1 MALETPSASEI
12 VSRMQ
17 TDVAREVTGSN
28 PRLANSWLWGVVV
41 GLAQRVFDFY
51 YYLQQVA
58 LQHIPDTAT
67 GEWLARWAAIWRQT
81 RNPATQATGIVVFNS
96 NQLGIGTFLPPGTG
110 VTTSDGLEY
119 ESTGY
124 SAVASDSRSATI
136 ESTGTLATATTSTD
150 RGLSSIVVVT
160 ISGAGQAAYNGTFS
174 ITVTGSDTFTYT
186 MASDPSSPATGTILA
201 SWVSLPLHVESIE
214 MGVEFNQVFDTVL
227 SLQSPVAYIDTD
239 GQVYYEGLTGGA
251 DQEDDEALRIRMLDA
266 LQNPISHFS
275 VSEII
280 QAAKAVAGV
289 TRVWVREV
297 TPAIG
302 QVTVHF
308 MRDNDVP
315 PIPSSTTAVKAALD
329 AIRPANTDTDDVIVT
344 APTPVETDYTFS
356 ALSPNTSTMQAAITA
371 NLQRFYAEDTEV
383 DDGVTVDGD
392 VLEVAYLAAIYN
404 TVDTVTGETVSSFA
418 LSAPTTDITVDAGEI
433 GTLGTITYP

>member
-1 MALETPSASEI
+1 MALETPEASEI

-17 TDVAREVTGSN
+17 TDVASEVTGSN
-28 PRLANSWLWGVVV
+28 PRLANSWLWGVVA

-51 YYLQQVA
+51 YYFQRVA

-81 RNPATQATGIVVFNS
+81 RNEATQATGIVVFHS
-96 NQLGIGTFLPPGTG
+96 AVGGLGTKVDEGTA
-110 VTTSDGLEY
+110 VATSDGLEY
-119 ESTGY
+119 ESMDDVF
-124 SAVASDSRSATI
+124 VASDTRSTTI
-136 ESTGTLATATTSTD
+136 TRSGTTATATTSTD
-150 RGLSSIVVVT
+150 HGLSSSVGVT
-160 ISGAGQAAYNGTFS
+160 IAGANEAAYNGLKD
-174 ITVTGSDTFTYT
+174 ITVTAADKYTYT
-186 MASDPSSPATGTILA
+186 VAGSPATPATGVISSA
-201 SWVSLPLHVESIE
+201 WNSLDLPVRSVEY
-214 MGVEFNQVFDTVL
+214 GATQNQVFDTVL
-227 SLQSPVAYIDTD
+227 SLQSPIADVDTD
-239 GQVYYEGLTGGA
+239 GQVDWDALADGA
-251 DQEDDEALRIRMLDA
+251 DQEDDEALRIRLLNA

-344 APTPVETDYTFS
+344 APVPVSTAYTFS
-356 ALSPNTSTMQAAITA
+356 ALSPNTGTMQAAITA

-418 LSAPTTDITVDAGEI
+418 LSAPSGDVTIDAGEI